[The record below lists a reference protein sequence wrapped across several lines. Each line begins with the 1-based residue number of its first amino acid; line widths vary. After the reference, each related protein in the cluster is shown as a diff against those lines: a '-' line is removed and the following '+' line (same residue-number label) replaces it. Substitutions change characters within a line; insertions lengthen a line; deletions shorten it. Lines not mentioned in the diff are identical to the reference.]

1 MHITLASSTS
11 FAAGIFE
18 RGVVDSSSVIGAP
31 PPKSI
36 LGVFE
41 IIFQSS
47 GGIVPSG
54 VEDGCHVAV
63 VADEAVGDAGA
74 GGWDECLLLLVLVS
88 LLGVGQGRGVG
99 VGSHTLG
106 GSEEDRF
113 RAVDDSASFLLYGR
127 CDVLIWPRVL
137 NSWRRW
143 WSRWPMD
150 PFPSVV
156 DDVEGLCF

>member
-1 MHITLASSTS
+1 MRPRPRLHITLASSTS

-41 IIFQSS
+41 ISFQ
-47 GGIVPSG
+47 GIVGSLSSC
-54 VEDGCHVAV
+54 VEVGYHVAV

-74 GGWDECLLLLVLVS
+74 GWWDECLLLLVLVS
-88 LLGVGQGRGVG
+88 LLGVGQGQGVG
-99 VGSHTLG
+99 VGSSALD

-113 RAVDDSASFLLYGR
+113 RAVDDSASFFLY
-127 CDVLIWPRVL
+127 
-137 NSWRRW
+137 S
-143 WSRWPMD
+143 
-150 PFPSVV
+150 
-156 DDVEGLCF
+156 